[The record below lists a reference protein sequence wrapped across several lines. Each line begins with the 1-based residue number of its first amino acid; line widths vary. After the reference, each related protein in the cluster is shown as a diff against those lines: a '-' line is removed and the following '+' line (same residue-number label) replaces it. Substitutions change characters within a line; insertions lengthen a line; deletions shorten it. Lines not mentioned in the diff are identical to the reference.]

1 MWFVFGSPGCRR
13 CTTLPNSGVIADGC
27 RGVSV
32 AGGVMC
38 GMSIA
43 APRLVP
49 PAPVAGPAVVLD
61 ATQQAAVEAARD
73 AGALLVAGAP
83 GTGRTTVAAAIAV
96 QAVTEWGLEPSRV
109 LVLAASRRSASRLR
123 DRVAAA
129 SGRTLGAPM
138 VRTAASA
145 AFAVLR
151 TRAQAL
157 GEPTP
162 TLVSGPEQ
170 DLVLAELLAGHLEG
184 EGAPLLLP
192 DGLPEDALG
201 LRGLRQELRDLLMRA
216 AERGLGPADL
226 ADLGHRHARPE
237 WTMAAQLYEEY
248 LDVTALRL
256 GTPDSGARYDPAVVV
271 DEAAQ
276 SLAAWEDEVPGVPR
290 PTWDLVVVDD
300 YQEATVATARL
311 LRVLADS
318 GARLVLLADPDSAV
332 QGFRGA
338 TPALVGRAAAPARST
353 GAFGADVV
361 VLDTVWRQTEALR
374 DVTRAVTTRIP
385 TVGGPFQRGA
395 TAAPSERS
403 DPVPLSASAA
413 QAAEPSDQAP
423 LPSSGVEAAE
433 PSEPAPLPSSCAK
446 SQDPGLTAAATTS
459 VSADVPSGASVAV
472 LAGSAQEAA
481 YIARELRAEH
491 LLHGTPWERMAVLA
505 RTGDRLAALRRDLV
519 AASVPVALLGSDVP
533 LREEPA
539 VAPLLAALRVS
550 AGASTTLDAELDRIL
565 GEDAAEGDGGRPER
579 LDSPYPLL
587 DADTAALLLTS
598 PIGGLDAVALRRLR
612 RALRAEELSGGGGR
626 SSDAL
631 LVEVLGDPAHA
642 TSLPS
647 AVRRGPTAVAR
658 VLAAGREA
666 AAEPGATAQTVLWA
680 VWAATGLAEKW
691 RDAALAGGPAGVRAD
706 RDLDAV
712 LALFRAAE
720 TYVDRLPGAPVAAFV
735 DYLSSQ
741 DLPADSLA
749 ASASGA
755 KAVEALTPAGAA
767 GREWDFVVV
776 AGVQDGVWPDLRL
789 RDSLL
794 GSQALVE
801 LLAGRSQDAH
811 SLGPEARQQVLA
823 DELRAF
829 AVATSRARRRLLVT
843 AVEDAEDAPS
853 VFCDL
858 VVPPGD
864 DDGEG
869 PDPRR
874 VEVGAPL
881 DLRGIVATARAALVE
896 SVTSAPPV
904 SDGSPSVIVRPRSG
918 SQDPVTEPSSDP
930 ASGDVAASLLAELA
944 AAGVPEAD
952 PRTWYGVAG
961 ASSDEPLWT
970 EEDVVPVSPS
980 KVETVS
986 TCALRWSFEAAGG
999 TAADD
1004 TNQTLGTLVHA
1015 IAEALPNASLHELKA
1030 ELDRRWPQLALP
1042 PGWPAR
1048 QLRQRAEK
1056 MVERLADYYA
1066 GVGEPLAIEAEFD
1079 VEVGRA
1085 RLRGKV
1091 DRVEDAGEGKARV
1104 VDLKTGR
1111 NAPSKE
1117 KAAEHA
1123 QLGAYQLAVE
1133 EGALGLPEGTTS
1145 AGARLVFVGT
1155 DTVRASLREQ
1165 PALAPEPDG
1174 SSWARTLVEGAAD
1187 SMAAKRFSA
1196 HTNDLCP
1203 MCPVRRSCPLQPE
1216 GRGVIA

>member
-1 MWFVFGSPGCRR
+1 MTITS
-13 CTTLPNSGVIADGC
+13 
-27 RGVSV
+27 
-32 AGGVMC
+32 
-38 GMSIA
+38 

-49 PAPVAGPAVVLD
+49 PAPVVGPEVVLD
-61 ATQQAAVEAARD
+61 ITQLAALEEARTAP
-73 AGALLVAGAP
+73 ALLVAGAP

-96 QAVTEWGLEPSRV
+96 EAVTSWGLDPGRV
-109 LVLAASRRSASRLR
+109 LVLAASRRAAARLR
-123 DRVAAA
+123 DQVAAA

-151 TRAQAL
+151 TRAAAL

-216 AERGLGPADL
+216 AERGVGPADL
-226 ADLGHRHARPE
+226 AELGRAHARPE
-237 WTMAAQLYEEY
+237 WRMAAQLYEEY

-276 SLAAWEDEVPGVPR
+276 SLDAWEDEVPGAAR
-290 PTWDLVVVDD
+290 PAWDLVVVDD

-311 LRVLADS
+311 LHVLHDAGS
-318 GARLVLLADPDSAV
+318 RLVLLADPDSAV

-338 TPALVGRAAAPARST
+338 TPGLVGRAAAPARSL

-361 VLDTVWRQTEALR
+361 VLGSVWRQTKDLREVTR
-374 DVTRAVTTRIP
+374 DVTSRIP

-395 TAAPSERS
+395 
-403 DPVPLSASAA
+403 L
-413 QAAEPSDQAP
+413 
-423 LPSSGVEAAE
+423 
-433 PSEPAPLPSSCAK
+433 
-446 SQDPGLTAAATTS
+446 AAAS
-459 VSADVPSGASVAV
+459 DGAPDGGAPAGVAVAV
-472 LAGSAQEAA
+472 LAGAAQEAA
-481 YIARELRAEH
+481 YVARELRAEH
-491 LLHGTPWERMAVLA
+491 LLHGTPWERMAVIA
-505 RTGDRLAALRRDLV
+505 RSGDRLAALRRDLV

-550 AGASTTLDAELDRIL
+550 TGAAPGSLEALL
-565 GEDAAEGDGGRPER
+565 EDLADGGAP
-579 LDSPYPLL
+579 DPYPLL
-587 DADTAALLLTS
+587 DADTAAALLTS
-598 PIGGLDAVALRRLR
+598 PVGGLDAVALRRLR
-612 RALRAEELSGGGGR
+612 RALRAEELAAGGGR
-626 SSDAL
+626 TSDTL
-631 LVEVLGDPAHA
+631 LVEVLGDPARSA
-642 TSLPS
+642 TLPGP
-647 AVRRGPTAVAR
+647 VRRGTMAVAR

-680 VWAATGLAEKW
+680 VWAATGLAERW
-691 RDAALAGGPAGVRAD
+691 RDAALAGGAAGMRAD

-735 DYLSSQ
+735 DYLASQ

-755 KAVEALTPAGAA
+755 HAVEALTPAGAA
-767 GREWDFVVV
+767 GREWDVVVV

-811 SLGPEARQQVLA
+811 GLGPEARQQVLA

-829 AVATSRARRRLLVT
+829 VVATSRARRRLLVT

-864 DDGEG
+864 GEDEAR
-869 PDPRR
+869 DPRR
-874 VEVGAPL
+874 LDVGAPL
-881 DLRGIVATARAALVE
+881 DLRGVVATARAALVQAAASAP
-896 SVTSAPPV
+896 SVTPLAPSGVP
-904 SDGSPSVIVRPRSG
+904 SPGSTAGGAR
-918 SQDPVTEPSSDP
+918 
-930 ASGDVAASLLAELA
+930 AAAAAMLLADLA

-961 ASSDEPLWT
+961 ASSDARLWG
-970 EEDVVPVSPS
+970 EDDVVPVSPS
-980 KVETVS
+980 KVETVT
-986 TCALRWSFEAAGG
+986 TCALRWAFESAGG
-999 TAADD
+999 TPADD
-1004 TNQTLGTLVHA
+1004 TSQTLGTLVHA
-1015 IAEALPNASLHELKA
+1015 IAEDLPMGSLHELKA

-1048 QLRQRAEK
+1048 QLRQRAER
-1056 MVERLADYYA
+1056 MVERLADYLA
-1066 GVGEPLAIEAEFD
+1066 GAGAPLAIEAEFEL
-1079 VEVGRA
+1079 EVGRA

-1091 DRVEDAGEGKARV
+1091 DRVEDGGGGAAIV
-1104 VDLKTGR
+1104 ADLKTGR
-1111 NAPSKE
+1111 SVPTKE
-1117 KAAEHA
+1117 KAAEHP
-1123 QLGAYQLAVE
+1123 QLGVYQLAVE
-1133 EGALGLPEGTTS
+1133 SGALGLPEGTRS
-1145 AGARLVFVGT
+1145 AGARLVYVGT

-1174 SSWARTLVEGAAD
+1174 SSWAGALVEGAAD
-1187 SMAAKRFSA
+1187 TMAAARFAA

-1216 GRGVIA
+1216 GSGVVA